1 MKILCTIC
9 VRGGSKGLKNK
20 ALLKINKL
28 PLIAYT
34 IEVAKKIKQFDQIV
48 VSTDSKK
55 IQNTSKNMELNP
67 GLKDPLN
74 YLRINPQRYLLS
86 NMHF

>member
-9 VRGGSKGLKNK
+9 ARGGSKGLKNK

-55 IQNTSKNMELNP
+55 IQNTSKKYGAKSWFKRPFKLSTD
-67 GLKDPLN
+67 KSA
-74 YLRINPQRYLLS
+74 LS
-86 NMHF
+86 NYKKRT